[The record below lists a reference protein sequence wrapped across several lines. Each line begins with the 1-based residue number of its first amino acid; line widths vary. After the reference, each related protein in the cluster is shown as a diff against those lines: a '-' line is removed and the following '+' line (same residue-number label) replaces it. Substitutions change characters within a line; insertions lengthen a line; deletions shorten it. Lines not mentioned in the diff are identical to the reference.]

1 MAARLLT
8 RCSRTGVERAPAGD
22 YNMVTSDSRPIHT
35 AGAAP
40 TEDAATALPRGRLRR
55 DLSKPPISKGV
66 HCWLRARSGSSRQR
80 QAQRRSGATAI
91 GLSVSSAAPPGSSS
105 LPRPNTPIKH
115 VVVIFDENISFD
127 HYFGT
132 YPFAT
137 NPPGEPQFHALPGTP
152 TVNGLNDALLTA
164 NPNLNLPQRLGPDQA
179 ITCDQNHGYSAE
191 QAAFD
196 SGLMDKFVQDTTGSG
211 CTQTTYPDSSSYG
224 PNGIVMDYYDGN
236 TVTALWNLAQHFTLN
251 DNSYNTQ
258 FGPSTPGAIN
268 LVSGQTNGA
277 VAHGGTTGNIAN
289 GTLIGDAEPLYDQCS
304 NASTPLNADG
314 TPGGVTASMT
324 GAQHRRPDEH
334 RGRDLGLVPGRLHAV
349 VVPSGRAICGTQH
362 ANIAGAL
369 QADYV
374 EHHEPFQYY
383 ASTANPNHNSPAS
396 VSKVGVS
403 DPAGTPMT
411 QAVNHQYDLAWFFK
425 ALSNGNMPQV
435 SFLKPPAYQNGHA
448 GNSDP
453 LDEQQ
458 FLVNTINAI
467 EQSPDWSSTAI
478 VIDYDDSDGWYDHQ
492 MGPIIRQSLDVNDA
506 LTGPGKCGSGTTPP
520 AQNDRCGVGPRTPM
534 LVISPYARQNFV
546 DNTFTEQ
553 ASIPRFIED
562 NWNLGRIG
570 NSSADASAGTLMNSF
585 DFTSSKLAP
594 AIIMNPDTGEVVKTI
609 PTSGGGNGGGGN
621 GGDNGGGGNGRRRQ
635 RRWRQRR
642 RRFGTL
648 SVGHRRRQW
657 LLEQRR
663 LVERLERCRRRQ
675 GRDAGHRQV
684 QLPPVGRTPHRHAQ
698 LLHRS
703 GGAVA
708 CDGQGEAVP
717 RQAPGP

>member
-1 MAARLLT
+1 M
-8 RCSRTGVERAPAGD
+8 
-22 YNMVTSDSRPIHT
+22 
-35 AGAAP
+35 
-40 TEDAATALPRGRLRR
+40 
-55 DLSKPPISKGV
+55 
-66 HCWLRARSGSSRQR
+66 
-80 QAQRRSGATAI
+80 
-91 GLSVSSAAPPGSSS
+91 
-105 LPRPNTPIKH
+105 
-115 VVVIFDENISFD
+115 VVIYDENISFD

-152 TVNGLNDALLTA
+152 SVNGLNDALLTA

-196 SGLMDKFVQDTTGSG
+196 SGLMDKFVQDTTGGG
-211 CTQTTYPDSSSYG
+211 CTQSTFPDSSSYG

-251 DNSYNTQ
+251 DNNYNTQ
-258 FGPSTPGAIN
+258 FGPSSPGAIN

-277 VAHGGTTGNIAN
+277 VAHGGTSSNIAN

-324 GAQHRRPDEH
+324 GRNI
-334 RGRDLGLVPGRLHAV
+334 GDLMNTAGVTWGWFQGGFTPSSFQ
-349 VVPSGRAICGTQH
+349 SGRAICGTQH
-362 ANIAGAL
+362 ANLAGAL
-369 QADYV
+369 QNDYV

-383 ASTANPNHNSPAS
+383 ASTANPNHISPAS
-396 VSKVGVS
+396 VSNVGVS

-621 GGDNGGGGNGRRRQ
+621 GGETWGGNGGGGNGGGGNGGNGGGGSGHSPSGTDGGSGSSNSAGSSSGSSGAGAGKAGMPGTV
-635 RRWRQRR
+635 
-642 RRFGTL
+642 RFSCHQSAGRLTVTL
-648 SVGHRRRQW
+648 NCSTGREAQSPAMVRA
-657 LLEQRR
+657 R
-663 LVERLERCRRRQ
+663 LYHGKHLVRNVASPMHEHHVKLTMRL
-675 GRDAGHRQV
+675 GRDAAR
-684 QLPPVGRTPHRHAQ
+684 GRYTTRVAVDAAGSVAAWT
-698 LLHRS
+698 RS
-703 GGAVA
+703 VR
-708 CDGQGEAVP
+708 V
-717 RQAPGP
+717 R